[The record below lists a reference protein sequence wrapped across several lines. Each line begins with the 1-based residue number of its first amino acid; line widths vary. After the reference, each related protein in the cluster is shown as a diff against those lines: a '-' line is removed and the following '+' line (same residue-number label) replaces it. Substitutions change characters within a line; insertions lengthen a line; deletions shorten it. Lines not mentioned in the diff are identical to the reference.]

1 MTSAFSWQNSIR
13 LCPASF
19 RIPRP
24 NLPVT
29 TGVSWLPTLHSS
41 PLRLAKFLNLR
52 SYLGRILHVA
62 VFFKVWKLLSLLD
75 SSDFRGAAYF
85 NHLLLRLEP
94 QYNMLSIV

>member
-1 MTSAFSWQNSIR
+1 MHFLGKTLLDFALLHSVFQGQICLLLQAF
-13 LCPASF
+13 LDF
-19 RIPRP
+19 
-24 NLPVT
+24 L
-29 TGVSWLPTLHSS
+29 LLHSS
-41 PLRLAKFLNLR
+41 PRRLAKFLNLR

-62 VFFKVWKLLSLLD
+62 VFFKAWKLLSLLD